1 MVLAKD
7 SHRQLITLMKISFC
21 IFTFVQE
28 EGKEKRKHNQEKKR
42 KEERQFKKRKERIQ
56 RTWKTYLLCLWRSNF
71 LCKGCMILSAQ
82 HLPSLV
88 GMC

>member
-1 MVLAKD
+1 MVPAKD
-7 SHRQLITLMKISFC
+7 CHRLLMNFMKISFC

-28 EGKEKRKHNQEKKR
+28 EGKQKGKGNQEKKR
-42 KEERQFKKRKERIQ
+42 RKEIKKRKERIQ
-56 RTWKTYLLCLWRSNF
+56 RTWRTYLLCVWRSNF
-71 LCKGCMILSAQ
+71 LCKGCMILSPQ